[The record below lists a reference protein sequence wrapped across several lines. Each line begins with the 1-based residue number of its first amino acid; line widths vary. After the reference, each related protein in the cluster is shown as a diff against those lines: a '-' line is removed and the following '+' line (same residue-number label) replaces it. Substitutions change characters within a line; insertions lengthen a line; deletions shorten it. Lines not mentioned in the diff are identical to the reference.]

1 MAKKPTLTVQL
12 MHAQARIAELEA
24 KLAEA
29 HDRALRTALKA
40 LPQPRTAWQRP
51 SHMEA
56 ARQLAMSTGRCVK
69 V

>member
-1 MAKKPTLTVQL
+1 MAKQTLTVQL
-12 MHAQARIAELEA
+12 MHANARIAELEA

-29 HDRALRTALKA
+29 QTRACR
-40 LPQPRTAWQRP
+40 PQPRAAWSRP
-51 SHMEA
+51 AHMEA

>member
-1 MAKKPTLTVQL
+1 MAKRTLTVQL
-12 MHAQARIAELEA
+12 MHANARIAELEA

-29 HDRALRTALKA
+29 QTRVCR
-40 LPQPRTAWQRP
+40 PQPRAAWSRP
-51 SHMEA
+51 AHMEA